1 MQDDVYMIVQE
12 GWKAVLDGKPNTDLI
27 PPSLIMR
34 RYFAKEQAA
43 IEQLEADRDAVSR
56 RLEELDEEHS
66 GEDNLLADARTDKGK
81 LSKASVKSRLA
92 DIQRDT
98 DAAEE
103 RKLLKECLALIEE
116 EAAAGKKV
124 KDAQKSLDAKVA
136 AKYGKLSE
144 DEIKTLIVDDKWLT
158 TLAAAMQGE
167 LDRVSQTLT
176 GRIRQLAERYAT
188 PLPLLTKEVE
198 TLAARVDGHL
208 KKMGA
213 VWK

>member
-1 MQDDVYMIVQE
+1 
-12 GWKAVLDGKPNTDLI
+12 
-27 PPSLIMR
+27 
-34 RYFAKEQAA
+34 
-43 IEQLEADRDAVSR
+43 
-56 RLEELDEEHS
+56 
-66 GEDNLLADARTDKGK
+66 LLADARTDKGK
-81 LSKASVKSRLA
+81 LTRASVKARLA
-92 DIQRDT
+92 EIQRDT
-98 DAAEE
+98 DATEE
-103 RKLLKECLALIEE
+103 RNLLKECLALIEE

-124 KDAQKSLDAKVA
+124 KEAQKSFDAKVA

-144 DEIKTLIVDDKWLT
+144 DEIKTLVVDDKWLAT
-158 TLAAAMQGE
+158 IAAAVQGE